1 MKAILKFLLTVAAVL
16 AAALIFLK
24 DGAALGQRMLA
35 WADNTA
41 RHIESLLEERSSE
54 AGEPSDDGIAFHDIR
69 QPAWPD
75 NQAEE
80 DSGDSDGASV
90 TSGYIISSSLV
101 ASDDREQAG
110 RRDAFEGEA
119 MNGTV
124 SEHMSWVKRVTQQ
137 YAPLSWELMMLYD
150 GLPQHME
157 AETIDG
163 MTMSSHKPMES
174 FMFLKGRSATDI
186 LGSMSTNVHETAHG
200 YFGNNIFRYAEENHI
215 ALDWDNVNGFL
226 YLSPSESFF
235 ISFPKKML
243 YPSREIVSEIP
254 RELRTYRFETYV
266 AGTTSTQGQ
275 GVIGLLDE
283 FQAYYHGSRCCF
295 DLLPAYIE
303 AEGSVVNGL
312 LEWIRGT
319 QSQMTA
325 YYEFDFFIKEYL
337 LRMRTV
343 YPEDY
348 EALRHCSSFVTAY
361 RSVGRA
367 YADLVRS
374 YEKRIDDEM
383 KELNAKGEAVA
394 EIKDG
399 DLWVTSAGS
408 LRSRG
413 ATIFHE
419 DRGILEPV
427 LKSGRYDKIEDDFL
441 SRGR

>member
-1 MKAILKFLLTVAAVL
+1 MKAILKFLLTVAVVL

-35 WADNTA
+35 WADNTV

-54 AGEPSDDGIAFHDIR
+54 AGEPSDDGIPFNDIR

-80 DSGDSDGASV
+80 DSGDGASV

-101 ASDDREQAG
+101 VSEDRESAG
-110 RRDAFEGEA
+110 RRDAFEAEA

-124 SEHMSWVKRVTQQ
+124 SEYMSWVKSVTQQ
-137 YAPLSWELMMLYD
+137 YAQLSWELMMLYD
-150 GLPQHME
+150 GLPQHLE
-157 AETIDG
+157 AETVDG
-163 MTMSSHKPMES
+163 LTMSSHKPMES
-174 FMFLKGRSATDI
+174 FMFLEGRSATDI

-200 YFGNNIFRYAEENHI
+200 YFGNNIFRYAEEKKM

-243 YPSREIVSEIP
+243 FPSREIVSEIP

-283 FQAYYHGSRCCF
+283 LHAYYHGARCSF
-295 DLLPAYIE
+295 DLYPAYAD
-303 AEGSVVNGL
+303 AEGSEVNGL
-312 LEWIRGT
+312 LEWIRDT
-319 QSQMTA
+319 QSHMTA
-325 YYEFDFFIKEYL
+325 YYEFDYFIKEYL
-337 LRMRTV
+337 LRMRGV
-343 YPEDY
+343 YPENY
-348 EALRHCSSFVTAY
+348 EALRHCSSFVAAY
-361 RSVGRA
+361 RSVSRA
-367 YADLVRS
+367 YSDLVRS

-383 KELNAKGEAVA
+383 KELNAKGEATA

-399 DLWVTSAGS
+399 NLWVTSAGS

-413 ATIFHE
+413 TSIFHE
-419 DRGILEPV
+419 DRATLEPV
-427 LKSGRYDKIEDDFL
+427 LMSGRYDKIEDDFL
-441 SRGR
+441 GNRR